1 MLVAAALR
9 RAPVCWTK
17 CPRYRDWYLL
27 CAQPAAGLK
36 VRALIELNL
45 CVLRLPS
52 GWAVEAAGTCPR
64 LVTGVSTW
72 LCVHKLTLYTSA
84 RLVLLYL
91 PCTKFIFEL
100 F

>member
-9 RAPVCWTK
+9 HAPMCWTK
-17 CPRYRDWYLL
+17 YPRYRDWYLL
-27 CAQPAAGLK
+27 CAQPAAGVK

-72 LCVHKLTLYTSA
+72 LCAHKLTLYTSA
-84 RLVLLYL
+84 RLVLLYMS
-91 PCTKFIFEL
+91 CTKFIFEL